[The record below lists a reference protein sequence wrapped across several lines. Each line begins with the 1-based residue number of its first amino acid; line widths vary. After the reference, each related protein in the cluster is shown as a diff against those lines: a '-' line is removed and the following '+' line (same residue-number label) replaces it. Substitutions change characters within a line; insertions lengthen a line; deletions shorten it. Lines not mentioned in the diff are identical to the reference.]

1 MEGWPAAMP
10 AVQQQLRMGPE
21 LAVAVAMLKLVK
33 KAGTHV
39 LRMRWCGVTRAH
51 WGLRLSSLLIPAAP
65 TLPPSSPPHLRHA
78 LMATCFACMRPLAP
92 RPASH
97 VPFACMP
104 RPAGHVPV
112 ACMPRPRTSLPP
124 LVRATVAAAT
134 PLNSGHVCALS
145 RAGAAPTAA
154 LASSPAFLALAAV
167 LAAGNLFP
175 CFFPA

>member
-1 MEGWPAAMP
+1 MP
-10 AVQQQLRMGPE
+10 AVQQQQLRMGPE

-112 ACMPRPRTSLPP
+112 ACMPRPRTPAGP
-124 LVRATVAAAT
+124 CHWRCCHTPQQWTRVRALACWCRPHCRPCQLPRLSGPCRCPCCRQSISLFFSCVNAWTVA
-134 PLNSGHVCALS
+134 H
-145 RAGAAPTAA
+145 
-154 LASSPAFLALAAV
+154 
-167 LAAGNLFP
+167 
-175 CFFPA
+175 